1 MLLAAG
7 GQAAVLIEFGCVLLG
22 IAVLGRLAGR
32 FGLPSIPLYILAGLF
47 AGTGGVVPLDA
58 TESFIRFGSDLGVV
72 LLLLLLGLEY
82 SIEEL
87 QHGLRSTWQAGV
99 VDLVANFP
107 PGFVAGLLLG
117 WGPLASVL
125 LGGITYISSSG
136 IIAKLIGDLD
146 RMANRET
153 PIVLSILVIEDL
165 AMAVYLPIVAVLL
178 VGGSAVEGA
187 ISVMVALVVVF
198 VVLMSASRLSAP
210 LTRVIHTRS
219 PELLLLTVLG
229 VTFVVAGVAESLQIS
244 AAVGAFLLGVT
255 LSGKVAEDGRAL
267 LMPIRDVFGGLFFV
281 FFGLQID
288 PGTLPGAF
296 VPAALLAVVTALT
309 KGGSGY
315 WAAQRAGIGSRGRLR
330 AALSLVPRGEFSIV
344 IAGLGVAAGLE
355 SDLGSVAAAY
365 VLLLAIAGSIAMR
378 FADQVPLSAPHPTVR
393 RRPPSTA

>member
-7 GQAAVLIEFGCVLLG
+7 GQAAVLIEFGCVLLA

-315 WAAQRAGIGSRGRLR
+315 WAAQRAGIGPRGRLR

>member
-7 GQAAVLIEFGCVLLG
+7 GQAAVLIEFGCVLLA

-315 WAAQRAGIGSRGRLR
+315 WAAQRAGIGPRGRLR

-393 RRPPSTA
+393 RRTPSTA